1 MDVAQHRDSHPTIL
15 AFCWR
20 GSHRLRSAEPMT
32 DLDSAW
38 PDGSQDSIGQAG
50 EFLVWAPLIT
60 QSGGRL
66 HVFLPELDRG
76 LDAVVHRLDDGS
88 YLALQVKTKTFLS
101 GSEAVI
107 AVYEKHLFT
116 PDQLVIGVHLDGDR
130 LGPFALGVDA
140 ATLKR
145 KPPRMLNRGPRT

>member
-1 MDVAQHRDSHPTIL
+1 
-15 AFCWR
+15 
-20 GSHRLRSAEPMT
+20 MT

-38 PDGSQDSIGQAG
+38 PHGSQDSIGQAG

-88 YLALQVKTKTFLS
+88 YLALQVKTKTFLN
-101 GSEAVI
+101 
-107 AVYEKHLFT
+107 
-116 PDQLVIGVHLDGDR
+116 
-130 LGPFALGVDA
+130 GPKL
-140 ATLKR
+140 
-145 KPPRMLNRGPRT
+145 

>member
-1 MDVAQHRDSHPTIL
+1 
-15 AFCWR
+15 
-20 GSHRLRSAEPMT
+20 MT

-38 PDGSQDSIGQAG
+38 PHGSQDSIGQAG

-101 GSEAVI
+101 GSEA
-107 AVYEKHLFT
+107 ESSSLT
-116 PDQLVIGVHLDGDR
+116 QTG
-130 LGPFALGVDA
+130 
-140 ATLKR
+140 TLAI
-145 KPPRMLNRGPRT
+145 PPVPCSE